1 MEKQQAA
8 SMFPGGF
15 SSTQKGKKMAFFA
28 ADTDSTA
35 TGSLSKDTSTLET
48 SGKINVMDQI
58 NQLAAQD
65 KLSKRPKSSQG

>member
-1 MEKQQAA
+1 
-8 SMFPGGF
+8 MFPGGF

-48 SGKINVMDQI
+48 SGKINVMD
-58 NQLAAQD
+58 
-65 KLSKRPKSSQG
+65 